1 MTEAKAIRN
10 LLDAWQKVD
19 LARDFVQLDAQITV
33 TKQLLRSNRNW
44 TKLSDT
50 LRDILLAYEHI

>member
-1 MTEAKAIRN
+1 MEAKAIKN

-19 LARDFVQLDAQITV
+19 LARDFVQLDAQIAV

-44 TKLSDT
+44 TKLGDT